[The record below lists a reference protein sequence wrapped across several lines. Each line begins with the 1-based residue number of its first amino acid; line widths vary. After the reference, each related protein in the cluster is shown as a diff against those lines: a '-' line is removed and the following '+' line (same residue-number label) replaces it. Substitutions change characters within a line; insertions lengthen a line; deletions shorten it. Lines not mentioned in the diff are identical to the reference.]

1 MSYDVQ
7 AIRQQFPILNQE
19 IHGRPLV
26 YLDNA
31 ATAQKP
37 IAVIDAISDY
47 YLNYNA
53 NVHRGV
59 HTLSQR
65 ATDAMEAVREDVRAH
80 INAAETAE
88 IIFTRGI
95 TDSINTIAFGMGA
108 LVKKGQ
114 NIVITAVEHHSNIV
128 PWQMLCQRT
137 GAELRHLP
145 MNEHGEVVLDGI
157 EEIIDEHT
165 AMVAFNHISNA
176 LGTINPVEAI
186 LKRAQKVGAWTLVD
200 GAQSGPHAK
209 VDVRAWDVDFFT
221 LSSHKMYGPTGLGVL
236 YGKRERLEALP
247 PYQGGGEMIATVTLE
262 ESTYAG
268 LPHKFEAGTPHIEGI
283 IGFGAA
289 LKFINEVGIEAI
301 AAHEKEL
308 LEYATQECSEIEGF
322 RVIGDAKNKASVLSF
337 VVEGTHPYDLGVL
350 LDQQGVAVR
359 TGQHCTQPI
368 MDAFCI
374 DGTARASFAMYNT
387 KEEIDLFKAALEKA
401 VTMLR

>member
-7 AIRQQFPILNQE
+7 SIRQQFPILNQE

-128 PWQMLCQRT
+128 PWQMLSQRT

-157 EEIIDEHT
+157 EEIIDEQT

-289 LKFINEVGIEAI
+289 LKYINEVGIEAI

-308 LEYATQECSEIEGF
+308 LEYATQECSQIEGF

>member
-7 AIRQQFPILNQE
+7 AIRKQFPILHQQ

-37 IAVIDAISDY
+37 LAVIEAITHLYTKD
-47 YLNYNA
+47 NA

-65 ATDAMEAVREDVRAH
+65 STDAMEAVRSAVCAH
-80 INAAETAE
+80 INAREVAE

-95 TDSINTIAFGMGA
+95 TDSINTVAFGMGA
-108 LVKKGQ
+108 LLQPQQ
-114 NIVITAVEHHSNIV
+114 NVVITALEHHSNIV
-128 PWQMLCQRT
+128 PWQMLCERS
-137 GAELRHLP
+137 GAALRYIP
-145 MNEHGEVVLDGI
+145 MNDKGELDLSTLEVLV
-157 EEIIDEHT
+157 DENT

-176 LGTINPVEAI
+176 LGTINPVKTI
-186 LKRAQKVGAWTLVD
+186 LSRAKAVGAWTLVD
-200 GAQSGPHAK
+200 GAQSGPHAL
-209 VDVRAWDVDFFT
+209 VDVQDWDVDFFT

-236 YGKRERLEALP
+236 YGKRERLEVLP
-247 PYQGGGEMIATVTLE
+247 PYQGGGEMIATVTME
-262 ESTYAG
+262 KSTYADI
-268 LPHKFEAGTPHIEGI
+268 PHKFEAGTPHVEGI

-289 LKFINEVGIEAI
+289 LEYINSVGIEAI
-301 AAHEKEL
+301 ATHEAAL
-308 LEYATQECSEIEGF
+308 LDYATTTLSTIDGF
-322 RVIGDAKNKASVLSF
+322 RIIGTAEKKASVISF
-337 VVEGTHPYDLGVL
+337 LVEGTHPYDLGVL

-368 MDAFCI
+368 MDQFCI
-374 DGTARASFAMYNT
+374 AGTARASFAMYNT
-387 KEEIDLFKAALEKA
+387 IEEIDLFKVALERA

>member
-176 LGTINPVEAI
+176 LGTINPVEDI
-186 LKRAQKVGAWTLVD
+186 LQRAQKVGAWTLVD
-200 GAQSGPHAK
+200 GAQSGPHAR

-289 LKFINEVGIEAI
+289 LKYINEVGIEAI

-337 VVEGTHPYDLGVL
+337 VVDGTHPYDLGVL

>member
-88 IIFTRGI
+88 MIFTRGI

-145 MNEHGEVVLDGI
+145 MNEHGEVLLDGI
-157 EEIIDEHT
+157 EEIIDEQT

-289 LKFINEVGIEAI
+289 LKYINEVGIEAI

-322 RVIGDAKNKASVLSF
+322 RIIGDAKNKASVLSF
-337 VVEGTHPYDLGVL
+337 VVDGTHPYDLGVL

>member
-176 LGTINPVEAI
+176 LGTINPVEVI
-186 LKRAQKVGAWTLVD
+186 LQRAQKVGAWTLVD

-337 VVEGTHPYDLGVL
+337 VVDGTHPYDLGVL

>member
-7 AIRQQFPILNQE
+7 SIRQQFPILNQE

-88 IIFTRGI
+88 MIFTRGI
-95 TDSINTIAFGMGA
+95 TDSINTVAFGMGA

-157 EEIIDEHT
+157 EEIIDEQT

-289 LKFINEVGIEAI
+289 LKYINEVGIEAI

-322 RVIGDAKNKASVLSF
+322 RIIGDAKNKASVLSF
-337 VVEGTHPYDLGVL
+337 VVDGTHPYDLGVL

>member
-157 EEIIDEHT
+157 EEIIDEET

-176 LGTINPVEAI
+176 LGTINPVEDI
-186 LKRAQKVGAWTLVD
+186 LKRAQNVGAWTLVD

-236 YGKRERLEALP
+236 YGKREKLEALP

-289 LKFINEVGIEAI
+289 LKYINEVGIEAI

>member
-337 VVEGTHPYDLGVL
+337 IVDGTHPYDLGVL

>member
-176 LGTINPVEAI
+176 LGTINPVEVI
-186 LKRAQKVGAWTLVD
+186 LQRAQKVGAWTLVD

-289 LKFINEVGIEAI
+289 LKFINEVGVEAI

-337 VVEGTHPYDLGVL
+337 VVDGTHPYDLGVL

>member
-7 AIRQQFPILNQE
+7 AIRQQFPILHQQV
-19 IHGRPLV
+19 HGRPLV

-37 IAVIDAISDY
+37 LAVIEAITNFYTKD
-47 YLNYNA
+47 NA

-65 ATDAMEAVREDVRAH
+65 STDAMEAVRAAVCAH
-80 INAAETAE
+80 INAREVGE

-95 TDSINTIAFGMGA
+95 TDSINTVAFGMGA
-108 LVKKGQ
+108 LIQPHQ
-114 NIVITAVEHHSNIV
+114 NVVITALEHHSNIV
-128 PWQMLCQRT
+128 PWQMLCERS
-137 GAELRHLP
+137 GAALRYIP
-145 MNEHGEVVLDGI
+145 MNDKGELDLSTLDALV
-157 EEIIDEHT
+157 DENT

-176 LGTINPVEAI
+176 LGTINPVKLI
-186 LKRAQKVGAWTLVD
+186 LQRAKAVGAWTLVD

-209 VDVRAWDVDFFT
+209 VDVQDWDVDFFT

-247 PYQGGGEMIATVTLE
+247 PYQGGGEMIATVTME
-262 ESTYAG
+262 KSTYADI
-268 LPHKFEAGTPHIEGI
+268 PHKFEAGTPHIEGI

-289 LKFINEVGIEAI
+289 LSYINSVGIEAI
-301 AAHEKEL
+301 AAHEAAL
-308 LEYATQECSEIEGF
+308 LDYATKTLSTIDGF
-322 RVIGDAKNKASVLSF
+322 RIIGTATKKASVISF
-337 VVEGTHPYDLGVL
+337 LVDGTHPYDLGVL
-350 LDQQGVAVR
+350 LDQQGIAVR

-368 MDAFCI
+368 MDQFCI
-374 DGTARASFAMYNT
+374 TGTARASFAMYNT
-387 KEEIDLFKAALEKA
+387 FEEIDLFKAALERA

>member
-7 AIRQQFPILNQE
+7 AIRQQFPILNQK

-37 IAVIDAISDY
+37 IAVIDAISEY

-108 LVKKGQ
+108 LVTKGQ

-186 LKRAQKVGAWTLVD
+186 LQRAQKVGAWTLVD

-236 YGKRERLEALP
+236 YGKRARLEALP

-289 LKFINEVGIEAI
+289 LKYINEVGIEAI

-308 LEYATQECSEIEGF
+308 LEYATHECSEIEGF

-337 VVEGTHPYDLGVL
+337 VVDGTHPYDLGVL

>member
-1 MSYDVQ
+1 MGYDVQ

-289 LKFINEVGIEAI
+289 LKYINEVGIEAI

-337 VVEGTHPYDLGVL
+337 VVDGTHPYDLGVL

>member
-7 AIRQQFPILNQE
+7 AIRQQFPILNQK

-65 ATDAMEAVREDVRAH
+65 ATDAMEAVRVDVRAH

-186 LKRAQKVGAWTLVD
+186 LERAQKVGAWTLVD

-209 VDVRAWDVDFFT
+209 VDVRAWNVDFFT

-289 LKFINEVGIEAI
+289 LKYINEVGIEAI

-337 VVEGTHPYDLGVL
+337 VVDGTHPYDLGVL

>member
-145 MNEHGEVVLDGI
+145 MNEHGEVILDGI

-186 LKRAQKVGAWTLVD
+186 LQRAQKVGAWTLVD

-289 LKFINEVGIEAI
+289 LKFINEVGVEAI

-337 VVEGTHPYDLGVL
+337 VVDGTHPYDLGVL

>member
-88 IIFTRGI
+88 MIFTRGI
-95 TDSINTIAFGMGA
+95 TDSINTVAFGMGA

-157 EEIIDEHT
+157 EEIIDEQT

-289 LKFINEVGIEAI
+289 LKYINEVGIEAI

-322 RVIGDAKNKASVLSF
+322 RIIGDAKNKASVLSF
-337 VVEGTHPYDLGVL
+337 VVDGTHPYDLGVL